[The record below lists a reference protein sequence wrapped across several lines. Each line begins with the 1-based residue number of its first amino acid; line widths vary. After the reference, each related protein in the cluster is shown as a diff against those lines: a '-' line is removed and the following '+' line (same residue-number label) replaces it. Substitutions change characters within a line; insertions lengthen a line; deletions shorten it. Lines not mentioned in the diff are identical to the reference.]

1 MTNPLEPNISR
12 KRSLRTKLAVAAMG
26 AASFA
31 GAVALVPAA
40 ASAQD
45 ATPAETQQV
54 DLLLQEVPGSDQSE
68 NEDRRSGRR
77 GHRGDRGDRGDR
89 GAAIAEL
96 LGLET
101 DELREAR
108 QSGSTLA
115 EIAEANGVDR
125 EALVDAI
132 VAAKTEK
139 INDRVAAGDVDAADA
154 QDRLDGLEDRVSER
168 IDRIKGDRGNRNDR
182 GATEGASA

>member
-77 GHRGDRGDRGDR
+77 GHRGDRGDR